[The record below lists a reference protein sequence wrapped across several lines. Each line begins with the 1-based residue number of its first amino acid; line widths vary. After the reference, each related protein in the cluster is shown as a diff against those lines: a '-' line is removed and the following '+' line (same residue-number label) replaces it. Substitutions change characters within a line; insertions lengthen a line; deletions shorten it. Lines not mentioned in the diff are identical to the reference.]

1 MTFVSLTVDGIRG
14 RGRVLMDK
22 PQFLEDMF
30 NVTPG
35 EGYPPGLQQLSS
47 SDDELNYQDLNQRL
61 IDVEMMLQIQQEQI
75 EVINKIFQKVFAGID
90 IDSIEVNDA
99 EA

>member
-1 MTFVSLTVDGIRG
+1 MV
-14 RGRVLMDK
+14 MDK
-22 PQFLEDMF
+22 PQFIEDMF
-30 NVTPG
+30 G

-47 SDDELNYQDLNQRL
+47 SDDELNYADLNRRL

-75 EVINKIFQKVFAGID
+75 ETINTIFQKVFGGLQEQVETID
-90 IDSIEVNDA
+90 FDKPFEVNDA